1 LKQAKALEGR
11 HNWQNAAAAF
21 AAVSSFGL
29 DPKEIGKAILT
40 FPGLAHR
47 METVGTLRNVR
58 FVNDSKATN
67 ADAAR
72 QALASYKNIFWI
84 AGGVAKEGGIEPLS
98 DLFENVAS
106 AYLIGDAAEEFAST
120 LSDGKRST
128 QISKTLKMALLCATK
143 DALESGLENPIVLL
157 SPACASF
164 DQFKNF
170 EVRGDAFRVQA
181 PLIMLALPFIGYEVK
196 GAVRWVRIGP
206 LGLQPSEF
214 AKPAF
219 IVFAAWMFS
228 IRHRDPNVPSV
239 AIVFATYGALVALLI
254 SQPDFGQS
262 FLLTLG
268 FAAVFFFAG
277 LSLGWLLIMLG
288 ISLIGVVV
296 AYFTLGHVR
305 DRVNSFLS
313 PNTSDSFQI
322 DKSLEA
328 ISSGGFWGRG
338 PGEGKVKYSLP
349 DGNTDFIFA
358 VTVEEFGFLIS
369 TILIILLAAFV
380 IQTFRNALRLNDY
393 FCQLAAAGLATLVGM
408 QTIINLYVNL
418 NMAPSKGMTLPFIS
432 NGGSSMLALCFTA
445 GLILAFTRR
454 RPGAYEYGR

>member
-1 LKQAKALEGR
+1 MIGAIPNTLTSRSRRTLIGEWWRSVDQVTLSILVCLLGAGLILSMASSP
-11 HNWQNAAAAF
+11 AAAARLDYDNSF
-21 AAVSSFGL
+21 YFLYKHMIFVAMGIFGVFIISLLDAVNARR
-29 DPKEIGKAILT
+29 IAVLT
-40 FPGLAHR
+40 
-47 METVGTLRNVR
+47 
-58 FVNDSKATN
+58 
-67 ADAAR
+67 
-72 QALASYKNIFWI
+72 
-84 AGGVAKEGGIEPLS
+84 
-98 DLFENVAS
+98 
-106 AYLIGDAAEEFAST
+106 LIGSA
-120 LSDGKRST
+120 
-128 QISKTLKMALLCATK
+128 
-143 DALESGLENPIVLL
+143 
-157 SPACASF
+157 
-164 DQFKNF
+164 
-170 EVRGDAFRVQA
+170 
-181 PLIMLALPFIGYEVK
+181 LIMLALPFIGYEVK

>member
-1 LKQAKALEGR
+1 VIGAIPNTLTSRSRRTLIGEWWRSVDQVTLSILVCLLGAGLILSMASSP
-11 HNWQNAAAAF
+11 AAAARLDYDNSF
-21 AAVSSFGL
+21 YFLYKHMIFVAMGIFGVFIISLLDAVNARR
-29 DPKEIGKAILT
+29 IAVLT
-40 FPGLAHR
+40 
-47 METVGTLRNVR
+47 
-58 FVNDSKATN
+58 
-67 ADAAR
+67 
-72 QALASYKNIFWI
+72 
-84 AGGVAKEGGIEPLS
+84 
-98 DLFENVAS
+98 
-106 AYLIGDAAEEFAST
+106 LIGSA
-120 LSDGKRST
+120 
-128 QISKTLKMALLCATK
+128 
-143 DALESGLENPIVLL
+143 
-157 SPACASF
+157 
-164 DQFKNF
+164 
-170 EVRGDAFRVQA
+170 
-181 PLIMLALPFIGYEVK
+181 LIMLALPFIGYEVK